1 MITPFSRPIFA
12 DLIKLVK
19 RIYLSLAITER
30 SSKVSLIAMALC
42 YCVLLLIATLTESIA
57 DSAASKTILFQFTLT
72 DDLRFLKMILDES
85 EITTS
90 EVPKNASKGPWWNPC
105 QFCSTNPELFNV
117 LFILILIVLLILTI
131 VVISSCFCLYKMDK
145 RLYFPTRSMGN

>member
-1 MITPFSRPIFA
+1 
-12 DLIKLVK
+12 
-19 RIYLSLAITER
+19 
-30 SSKVSLIAMALC
+30 
-42 YCVLLLIATLTESIA
+42 
-57 DSAASKTILFQFTLT
+57 
-72 DDLRFLKMILDES
+72 MILDES

-145 RLYFPTRSMGN
+145 RLYFPTRSMGNWSSISFWSFRRGVTRQQRSSRRTVERTTTHDGYERPSDIALTALRKTDNDLYEQPGPIPCGSVKNNESDSF